1 VTAPWLTAAELS
13 GLPGMPG
20 SEFRTRAKLDKL
32 GVPSRLRTG
41 RAGGGGREFDCACL
55 PAETRAALLLNALQP
70 ADIAPP
76 HWEPEQAGQSVPQHT
91 PATLPAVAPGT
102 AVATTTARTPP
113 SKQDAACADARAA
126 VLKSLDAFCGLL
138 GGITKATAELARQ
151 LATGT
156 AAQHLLAAAAVAH
169 QRPRKAGDVAGVAIG
184 QRTLFTWHTQHAQGG
199 WWALLP
205 APTKPQPLAMLE
217 EDVRRVLQR
226 YASTS
231 GAARNL
237 TEVCRT
243 INVELGRPYDDWV
256 ALYGRARR
264 ALPKLD
270 KIKLIKARHAGAERA
285 AKLPFKRRD
294 TSVLRPL
301 DVALIDGHTFKA
313 KVRHPDHGAPFAPE
327 VTVVID
333 AATRRVTGWSVDLSE
348 STIAVGAAVRH
359 AIQHNGVF
367 ALAYSDNGSGE
378 TAKAI
383 DCPIDGLF
391 ARIGIEHRTGIPGHP
406 QGHGLIERSWQ
417 THMLRCARKFGSYQ
431 GGDVDDRTLRNVSAE
446 LAKEQRKL
454 AAARANPGSATVVK
468 LSAKCPSWA
477 QFMDEVGAQLAEYN
491 STHRHRSHPKHT
503 SGPLAG
509 KHMTPDEA
517 WLAWLDPADQ
527 VMLDPVALR
536 HVFMPA
542 VPRTAQR
549 GEVRFLNAHF
559 YSRELME
566 VDGQQ
571 VRVHYDIHDGSR
583 VWVWTR
589 DGRFV
594 CEAVA
599 GANAMGYMPEPV
611 IELARR
617 KRVAGMVQRREAQ
630 IDLAR
635 AELQPMLPAASTAGM
650 FAVPAR
656 HAQPL
661 EVLQRVDEAPAAH
674 PAPQQ
679 HAGRPFFDSSAE
691 RFEWLQRHP
700 RAWCADDQAWLAA
713 YVASPDYEALAGYY
727 ASQGLQWTH
736 PDPTAFKSAG

>member
-1 VTAPWLTAAELS
+1 
-13 GLPGMPG
+13 MPG

-41 RAGGGGREFDCACL
+41 RAGGGGREFDCAYL

-76 HWEPEQAGQSVPQHT
+76 HWEPEQAAQSVPQHT
-91 PATLPAVAPGT
+91 PSATPAPTLPTLAPGT
-102 AVATTTARTPP
+102 AVATATTRTPP

-138 GGITKATAELARQ
+138 GGITKATAELSRQ
-151 LATGT
+151 LTTGT

-169 QRPRKAGDVAGVAIG
+169 QRPRKAGDRAGVAIG
-184 QRTLFTWHTQHAQGG
+184 QRTLFTWHTLQAQGG

-205 APTKPQPLAMLE
+205 APTKPQPLAMLDA
-217 EDVRRVLQR
+217 DVVKVLQR

-243 INVELGRPYDDWV
+243 INVELGRPYDDWQ

-270 KIKLIKARHAGAERA
+270 KIKLIKARHTGAQRA

-294 TSVLRPL
+294 TSTIRPL

-454 AAARANPGSATVVK
+454 AAARANPDQGTVVK

-491 STHRHRSHPKHT
+491 ATHRHRSHPKHDA
-503 SGPLAG
+503 GPLAG
-509 KHMTPDEA
+509 KHLTPDEA
-517 WLAWLDPADQ
+517 WALWLDPADQ
-527 VMLDPVALR
+527 VMLDAAALR

-542 VPRTAQR
+542 VQRTAQR
-549 GEVRFLNAHF
+549 GEVRFLNAH
-559 YSRELME
+559 YYNRLLMA

-571 VRVHYDIHDGSR
+571 VRICYDLHDSSR

-589 DGRFV
+589 DGQFV

-599 GANAMGYMPEPV
+599 GANSMGYMPEPV

-617 KRVAGMVQRREAQ
+617 KRVAGMVARSEAK
-630 IDLAR
+630 IELAR
-635 AELQPMLPAASTAGM
+635 AELQPTLTVAPTAGM
-650 FAVPAR
+650 FAVPS
-656 HAQPL
+656 AQPL
-661 EVLQRVDEAPAAH
+661 EVLQRVDQEPAAPAH
-674 PAPQQ
+674 Q
-679 HAGRPFFDSSAE
+679 HAGRPFFESSSE

-700 RAWCADDQAWLAA
+700 KAWTAEDEAWLAV
-713 YVASPDYEALAGYY
+713 YVSGDDYQTLAGYY
-727 ASQGLQWTH
+727 ESQGLQWTF
-736 PDPTAFKSAG
+736 PDPSAFKSAG